1 VAASPYR
8 RWLCAA
14 LVVAVFLAT
23 AAAWAASSGDWAREQ
38 RLPLARAEVAGALYK
53 GKIAVAG
60 GFLGDGSNSARV
72 ELYDPARDRWTRLPN
87 LPLAVNHPMAAAGGG
102 RLYVLGG
109 YANRMPQRA
118 VFAFDGERWRRLP
131 PLPEARAA
139 GGAAFA
145 GGKLY
150 VVGGVRPGRT
160 IAEEAFVYDPKTNGW
175 STIPG
180 PTPREHLGVAA
191 LGGRVYA
198 VAGRTRGFDTNLDV
212 FEVYRPSEG
221 RWMSLSPVPDPRGGT
236 GLAALPG
243 RLVSVG
249 GEEEGGTIASVY
261 VYDVAGGSWS
271 RVQDL
276 PTPRH
281 GLAVV
286 GRSDTVYA
294 IAGGTVPG
302 LSVSRVNE
310 ALTLP

>member
-1 VAASPYR
+1 V
-8 RWLCAA
+8 LV
-14 LVVAVFLAT
+14 VVAVLVAA
-23 AAAWAASSGDWAREQ
+23 AAAWAASSGGWAREK
-38 RLPLARAEVAGALYK
+38 RLPLARAEVAGTLYK

-87 LPLAVNHPMAAAGGG
+87 LSLAVNHPMAAAGGG

-118 VFAFDGERWRRLP
+118 VSAWDGARWLRLP
-131 PLPEARAA
+131 KLPEARAA

-150 VVGGVRPGRT
+150 VVGGVGPGRVL
-160 IAEEAFVYDPKTNGW
+160 AQDAFVYDPKTNAW

-191 LGGRVYA
+191 LGGLVYA

-212 FEVYRPSEG
+212 FEVYEPAEE
-221 RWMSLSPVPDPRGGT
+221 RWVGLPPVPDPRGGT

-249 GEEEGGTIASVY
+249 GEEEAGTIASVY
-261 VYDVAGGSWS
+261 SYDVAGRRWT
-271 RVQDL
+271 RLADL

-286 GRSDTVYA
+286 GRGTTVYA
-294 IAGGTVPG
+294 IAGGKVPG
-302 LSVSRVNE
+302 LSVSRVSE
-310 ALTLP
+310 ALTLG